1 MFAGFGLLMPA
12 GAMVARFCQ
21 SMSSSWFALHRG
33 IQLLAV
39 LLVAGSLAL
48 VIYKTNQQ
56 GSMHFDNTHAR
67 LGLAAACVALVQPFI
82 AWLRPRKFGVGR
94 AEWYV
99 LHFTLGWGA
108 VILGAA
114 AIVLG
119 LQRFGAAAS
128 IVDAYY
134 GYLGLLTVAILLLS
148 IATRGRSEAQK
159 DQGTKGGELDVDPL
173 LS

>member
-1 MFAGFGLLMPA
+1 
-12 GAMVARFCQ
+12 MVARFYQ
-21 SMSSSWFALHRG
+21 STSNSWFALHRG

-39 LLVAGSLAL
+39 LLVAGSLAF

-56 GSMHFDNTHAR
+56 GLMHFDNTHAR
-67 LGLAAACVALVQPFI
+67 LGLAAACVALVQPFV
-82 AWLRPRKFGVGR
+82 AWLRPRKGGVGR

-119 LQRFGAAAS
+119 LQRFGAAAA
-128 IVDAYY
+128 IIDAYY
-134 GYLGLLTVAILLLS
+134 GYLGLLAVAILLLS
-148 IATRGRSEAQK
+148 IGTRGKSEAQRY
-159 DQGTKGGELDVDPL
+159 QGAKSGDLDDDPL